1 MCYEFAAIIK
11 LVIFP
16 FNLPERGAIFNTGLA
31 SHFSLENACLTIP
44 LGHFIRMFKIFI
56 FCVGSIAYAYK
67 HWNMIQ
73 LKYSHMFLLF
83 TFIWLLC
90 LVRHKQPG
98 SYSIQYLDVILS
110 PAVNPMAQ
118 TGNYSRQFLKSSR
131 FSFLL
136 IDLCKAYEAIVQII
150 GARQKSISS
159 LLTTILGVRL
169 RKV

>member
-1 MCYEFAAIIK
+1 M
-11 LVIFP
+11 VIFL
-16 FNLPERGAIFNTGLA
+16 FNLSERGAIFNTGLA

-56 FCVGSIAYAYK
+56 FCVGAIAYAYK

-73 LKYSHMFLLF
+73 LKYSHMFCCLR
-83 TFIWLLC
+83 FIWLLC

-98 SYSIQYLDVILS
+98 SYSIRYLDGILS
-110 PAVNPMAQ
+110 HAVNPMAQ

-136 IDLCKAYEAIVQII
+136 INLCKAYEAIVQII
-150 GARQKSISS
+150 GARQKAIS
-159 LLTTILGVRL
+159 
-169 RKV
+169 